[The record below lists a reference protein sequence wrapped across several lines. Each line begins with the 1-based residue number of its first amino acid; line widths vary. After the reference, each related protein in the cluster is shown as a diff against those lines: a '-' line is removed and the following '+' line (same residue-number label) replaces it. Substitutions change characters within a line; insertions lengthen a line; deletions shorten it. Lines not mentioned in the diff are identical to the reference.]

1 MTGTDPHVDEY
12 GDEMVAFLE
21 LIWGKGFMAP
31 GGAGNVARMVAGL
44 ETRDRHVL
52 DIGCGIGGGDIIL
65 ARDHGARITGI
76 DIEAPLIAR
85 ARDHVDAAG
94 LSDRI
99 EIRHVTPGKL
109 DFPDASFDIVY
120 SAGAF
125 TQIEDKAGMFAE
137 CLRVL
142 RPGGAM
148 TTYDWMGTGQ
158 PYSATMQ
165 EWFRLEGLTYNLGS
179 LASHRQWLAEAGFVD
194 VSVVDDG
201 GWYAAEARRE
211 LALLQGPLEEQV
223 RALIGDETHAHYV
236 RDWEL
241 LVQILESRELVPGYL
256 RGVKPAA

>member
-1 MTGTDPHVDEY
+1 MTDPDVHVDEY

-31 GGAGNVARMVAGL
+31 GGPGNVARMVAGIG
-44 ETRDRHVL
+44 TQDRHIL
-52 DIGCGIGGGDIIL
+52 DIGCGIGGGDIVL
-65 ARDHGARITGI
+65 ASEHGARITAI
-76 DIEAPLIAR
+76 DIEAPLVAR
-85 ARDHVDAAG
+85 ARDYVDEAD

-109 DFPDASFDIVY
+109 DFADESFDIVY

-142 RPGGAM
+142 RPGGIL

-158 PYSATMQ
+158 PHSAAMQ

-179 LASHRQWLAEAGFVD
+179 LPSHRRLLTEAGFTD

-211 LALLQGPLEEQV
+211 LALLQGPLEKEG
-223 RALIGDETHAHYV
+223 RALIGDDTYRHYIE
-236 RDWEL
+236 DWVL
-241 LVQILESRELVPGYL
+241 LVRVLDDRELIPGYL
-256 RGVKPAA
+256 RGVKPAV